1 MESEIFDLVVGMDAD
16 DAQLEYATLYASAK
30 NGWATNDMGKHATAE
45 EREAGLMSDLLAAII
60 ETVPSP
66 AQRLAAEAPQNA
78 EALAEADGNMKELEV
93 SEVMMQ
99 ALLDEPFRF
108 AVNAIS
114 YDPYLGRL
122 ITGKIHSGT
131 VQTGTPGASRSLS
144 LSLPLSL
151 SLSPSLSLS
160 LSRSLSLSHPRA
172 HTPPLRDDRACC
184 VHGEECP
191 LQRSLLA

>member
-30 NGWATNDMGKHATAE
+30 NGWATNDMGKHASAE
-45 EREAGLMSDLLAAII
+45 EREADLMSDLLAAII

-66 AQRLAAEAPQNA
+66 AQRLAAEAPENA
-78 EALAEADGNMKELEV
+78 GALAEADGNKKDLEV
-93 SEVMMQ
+93 TEVMMQ

-131 VQTGTPGASRSLS
+131 VQSGTPGASLS
-144 LSLPLSL
+144 FL
-151 SLSPSLSLS
+151 LSPFSSS
-160 LSRSLSLSHPRA
+160 TTTTTAS
-172 HTPPLRDDRACC
+172 
-184 VHGEECP
+184 
-191 LQRSLLA
+191 SLLPPCDDSYVYIYVYIYIYIHTCAVCMAKSAIFNVPY